1 MMEKKSILVIE
12 DKDVVGTLIRD
23 VLISTGRY
31 EVVRASNGYEGL
43 LKIIGEDGSAL
54 PSDLNELEET
64 IKLIAYKGL
73 PPRPLSK
80 KFHLVLSDIRMPG
93 IDGIDTLRLI
103 RKLCP
108 DQVCILITGY
118 GIENRER
125 DIEEVRPK
133 AVLRKPVT
141 NDELVSA
148 IDGACGVAISPS

>member
-1 MMEKKSILVIE
+1 MEKKSILVIE

-43 LKIIGEDGSAL
+43 LKVIGEDSPEL
-54 PSDLNELEET
+54 PSDLEELEET
-64 IKLIAYKGL
+64 IKLLAYNGL
-73 PPRPLSK
+73 PPRPLAK

-93 IDGIDTLRLI
+93 IDGIETLRLI

-108 DQVCILITGY
+108 DQVCMLITGY
-118 GIENRER
+118 GLENRER
-125 DIEEVRPK
+125 DIEAVEPK
-133 AVLRKPVT
+133 AILRKPVT

-148 IDGACGVAISPS
+148 IDGACGIATSPS